1 MMMDAHML
9 DDFLVRA
16 ALGAVGVALAA
27 APLGVFVVWRRMA
40 YFGDATAH
48 ASILGVALALALS
61 VPIFVGTLS
70 IALAMAFIVARLTG
84 RGMGADMLL
93 GVSSH
98 AALAIGLVAVA
109 MVDGP
114 RVDLEAF
121 LFGDVLAVGKSDL
134 ALIWGGAAFVGGL
147 VAWRWQKLLTATLS
161 PDLAWASGINPE
173 REKQVLMIALAL
185 VVAVAIKIVGAILIG
200 ALLIIP
206 AAAARPLARTPEQMV
221 IGAAVVGSLAA
232 ISGLWGAWIFDT
244 PAGPSIVCSAAIFFV
259 ITMLF
264 RGMRRG

>member
-1 MMMDAHML
+1 
-9 DDFLVRA
+9 
-16 ALGAVGVALAA
+16 
-27 APLGVFVVWRRMA
+27 
-40 YFGDATAH
+40 
-48 ASILGVALALALS
+48 
-61 VPIFVGTLS
+61 
-70 IALAMAFIVARLTG
+70 
-84 RGMGADMLL
+84 
-93 GVSSH
+93 
-98 AALAIGLVAVA
+98 
-109 MVDGP
+109 
-114 RVDLEAF
+114 